1 MKFSRLS
8 VIFLSLYFINS
19 YATASSLKEA
29 LHYALSQD
37 PRVLEAKANFAI
49 AEAQTNI
56 SKAGHFP
63 VISLN
68 NTQTLAQKDEFSSS
82 GFQSR
87 PSLRAQLNLFSWGAI
102 QNAVERDKHKEGFFK
117 FKASE
122 TQEQVGKSIIE
133 LYLSA
138 LKAKETIKIHQENI
152 KRHKNLLNNIKTVAR
167 YDSGR
172 GFEVIEAESRLL
184 HAEATIAQQHR
195 TLQVTLNQ
203 LNRYTKRVFTEAD
216 LQDPF
221 INETPEKFVQQYK
234 NGDLINNPTYQAQQ
248 KELESAKANSK
259 VSKSKLFPAI
269 NLEGEVYKKGY
280 NVYLG
285 MSWNIVDLASY
296 RAIDYGR
303 YTEAAAQAKLD
314 EVLLELGEQA
324 KSAEI
329 DMQQNKNRLAI
340 VKKQIAA
347 QHKTVRATE
356 LQFNV
361 AQRSLFNVLNAY
373 KELSDIEVEEISIK
387 NDFRVAA
394 LNYLVSQAKVGE
406 WAGVKTTHNQ

>member
-8 VIFLSLYFINS
+8 AIFLSLYFMHN
-19 YATASSLKEA
+19 YATANSLKEA

-37 PRVLEAKANFAI
+37 PRVLEAKANSAI
-49 AEAQTNI
+49 AATQTSI

-68 NTQTLAQKDEFSSS
+68 NTQTIKYKDQLTSR
-82 GFQSR
+82 GFEAR
-87 PSLRAQLNLFSWGAI
+87 PTLRAQLNLFSWGAV
-102 QNAVERDKHKEGFFK
+102 QNSVERDRHKEGFFR
-117 FKASE
+117 FKEYE
-122 TQEQVGKSIIE
+122 TQEQVGKAIIE

-138 LKAKETIKIHQENI
+138 LRAKETIKIYEENV

-195 TLQVTLNQ
+195 TLNVTLNQ
-203 LNRYTKRVFTEAD
+203 LNRYTKRRFTEAD
-216 LQDPF
+216 LKDPF
-221 INETPEKFVQQYK
+221 INENLDKFVRTYR
-234 NGDLINNPTYQAQQ
+234 NSDLMNNPTYQAQQ

-259 VSKSKLFPAI
+259 VAKSKLFPAI
-269 NLEGEVYKKGY
+269 NLEGELYKKGY

-285 MSWNIVDLASY
+285 MSWNIVDLASF
-296 RAIDYGR
+296 RSIDHSR
-303 YTEAAAQAKLD
+303 HTEAAAQAKLE
-314 EVLLELGEQA
+314 EVLLELEEQA

-329 DMQQNKNRLAI
+329 DMKQNRNRLNI
-340 VKKQIAA
+340 VKRQIEA
-347 QHKTVRATE
+347 QHRAVRATE

-373 KELSDIEVEEISIK
+373 KDLSDIEAEEISIK

-406 WAGVKTTHNQ
+406 WAGIKTLSNQ